1 MCGQNIKIVSTKPQM
16 LPLIC
21 IKGCSDDIYFY
32 IQKLCLYVNLFLKV
46 CEIFLIISYSRSNF
60 ISRIYIVCY
69 WSIKKWSING
79 TKFQIPCK
87 IDTLQNINYS
97 LWPFIIA
104 FATAC
109 FFFIFDNINQ
119 FTFWTFDNW
128 IKTFP
133 SCSMLGSTLLF
144 TCMYIIF
151 HGKTLKFWNTS
162 WNKKWTTDYA
172 NTLNHRKIKI
182 WCTCMYMMYS

>member
-1 MCGQNIKIVSTKPQM
+1 MKPYSS
-16 LPLIC
+16 LLIH
-21 IKGCSDDIYFY
+21 
-32 IQKLCLYVNLFLKV
+32 
-46 CEIFLIISYSRSNF
+46 
-60 ISRIYIVCY
+60 
-69 WSIKKWSING
+69 KKSSING

-97 LWPFIIA
+97 LWLFIIA

-151 HGKTLKFWNTS
+151 HGKTLKFRNTS

-182 WCTCMYMMYS
+182 WRTCMYMVYSYSIPYVKPLSHSYLQKISYDDK